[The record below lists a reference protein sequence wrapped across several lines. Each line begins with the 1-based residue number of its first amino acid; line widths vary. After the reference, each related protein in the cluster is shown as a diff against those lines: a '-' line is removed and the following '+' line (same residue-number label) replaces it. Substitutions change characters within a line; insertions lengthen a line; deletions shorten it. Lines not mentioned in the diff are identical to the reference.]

1 MTISG
6 SYTRLDDAGGL
17 STDQAAQGSFTANSS
32 MFDVWLPVVSS
43 SSVSGEMDAVSLS
56 NNDTNSNYYEDYEN
70 GFDISS
76 IFAETA
82 SSTWVDKFGDELPAN
97 LVIAIRAKQVGDY
110 FKLSEG
116 AILESE
122 PTTTWVL
129 NWDGQ
134 PTADDASELEK
145 LRLFTR
151 DNFSGQLEF
160 EVSATA
166 LIGTTPLTVKRDL
179 SLSIEARADRL
190 EINVPETAAT
200 GTESSSQTTV
210 VFSDF
215 SIEKN

>member
-1 MTISG
+1 M
-6 SYTRLDDAGGL
+6 
-17 STDQAAQGSFTANSS
+17 
-32 MFDVWLPVVSS
+32 
-43 SSVSGEMDAVSLS
+43 
-56 NNDTNSNYYEDYEN
+56 
-70 GFDISS
+70 
-76 IFAETA
+76 
-82 SSTWVDKFGDELPAN
+82 PAN

-110 FKLSEG
+110 FKLEG

-134 PTADDASELEK
+134 PTADDAGELKK

-160 EVSATA
+160 EASATA

-215 SIEKN
+215 SIEKLILARKLRLQSKRQIAILNSCSRYMGSIIH

>member
-1 MTISG
+1 MLIAGSTSGDAISG
-6 SYTRLDDAGGL
+6 SYTRLNDAGAL

-43 SSVSGEMDAVSLS
+43 SSVAGEMDAVSLS

-151 DNFSGQLEF
+151 
-160 EVSATA
+160 
-166 LIGTTPLTVKRDL
+166 
-179 SLSIEARADRL
+179 
-190 EINVPETAAT
+190 
-200 GTESSSQTTV
+200 
-210 VFSDF
+210 
-215 SIEKN
+215 